1 MSTDTPTGAEAPQP
15 RLDDTTTRTVH
26 ETDADVMDNRIVAV
40 ETASEAV
47 TLVAFVRE
55 GAQGSEVEQALAD
68 LDAELTARYQGG
80 GDRDR

>member
-1 MSTDTPTGAEAPQP
+1 MSTDSPPSSTP

-47 TLVAFVRE
+47 TLVGFVRD
-55 GAQGSEVEQALAD
+55 GAQASEIERACDD
-68 LDAELTARYQGG
+68 LTAELTSRYGG
-80 GDRDR
+80 TDE